1 MRSILKIEF
10 AYVQVYINSV
20 ALQAVVEHYARGTSD
35 GRHMPLEMMLNPYE
49 GNAAYFMEV
58 IAAARSLLRTVL
70 EELVP
75 DESLKHVP
83 FRTYSR
89 ILAGAMFCL
98 KAFALT
104 PKTDSEAIVS
114 LDLVERTA
122 EALCTCVVD
131 DVHLSN
137 RFGELL
143 RALSSEL
150 RGHVSRMVPKPT
162 TQPVPESSTST
173 SHPPVT
179 SGPMPPPTSFPMDDL
194 FQRSMH
200 AYATGDSHQGHQA
213 QQNPETDSPMH
224 PFYSGN
230 NHIPA
235 NGAAYPMN
243 LMGQDPL
250 VNESF
255 DVFGALLDVQYELY
269 N

>member
-1 MRSILKIEF
+1 MRSILKIEY

-20 ALQAVVEHYARGTSD
+20 ALQAVVEHYARGNSD
-35 GRHMPLEMMLNPYE
+35 GRHVPLEMMLNPYE
-49 GNAAYFMEV
+49 GNAVYFMEV
-58 IAAARSLLRTVL
+58 VSAARSLLRTVL
-70 EELVP
+70 EDLVP

-104 PKTDSEAIVS
+104 PKTDSEATVS

-150 RGHVSRMVPKPT
+150 RGHVNRMAPPPSTQAVP
-162 TQPVPESSTST
+162 QTST
-173 SHPPVT
+173 SNLPVT
-179 SGPMPPPTSFPMDDL
+179 TGPVPPATSFPMDDL

-200 AYATGDSHQGHQA
+200 AYATADSQNGHP
-213 QQNPETDSPMH
+213 QNANQDTDSPMH
-224 PFYSGN
+224 PFYSAGT
-230 NHIPA
+230 HIPA
-235 NGAAYPMN
+235 ANGAYPMN
-243 LMGQDPL
+243 LIGQDPL